1 MKIGNSINTKFKKLV
16 ESTTTAFKPVNTIKL
31 FRSTILVF
39 IFLYVLQFLPIAAA
53 YFGVGN
59 YMVPY
64 YKSSNILLKPLN
76 LLEGE
81 QYSKYYLLF
90 VYGILSS
97 IIAFFFFPLKRLSLI
112 ITYILLMNLYHKTA
126 PLQNGGFSL
135 LTMVLFMLLFID
147 EDAKRTKNNYWRTI
161 KISIANFT
169 LVAIKLQV
177 VFLYVVASYY
187 KMQGETWLNGT
198 AFYYVLYNDMYSHP
212 LFTNLF
218 IDNTFVIKTIS
229 WFTLF
234 FQLFFPILVWLKK
247 IKNVM
252 LFAGIFLHLM
262 IAWVNGIVDFGLIMI
277 LMYTLFNSEAFN
289 TSVFSYFKK
298 I

>member
-1 MKIGNSINTKFKKLV
+1 
-16 ESTTTAFKPVNTIKL
+16 
-31 FRSTILVF
+31 
-39 IFLYVLQFLPIAAA
+39 VLQFLPIAAA

-112 ITYILLMNLYHKTA
+112 ITYILFMNLYHKTA

-262 IAWVNGIVDFGLIMI
+262 IAWVNGIVDFGIIMI

-289 TSVFSYFKK
+289 TRVYSYFKK

>member
-1 MKIGNSINTKFKKLV
+1 M
-16 ESTTTAFKPVNTIKL
+16 
-31 FRSTILVF
+31 
-39 IFLYVLQFLPIAAA
+39 LQFLPIAAA

-135 LTMVLFMLLFID
+135 LTMVLFCALLRPFFCLVSLID
-147 EDAKRTKNNYWRTI
+147 
-161 KISIANFT
+161 
-169 LVAIKLQV
+169 
-177 VFLYVVASYY
+177 
-187 KMQGETWLNGT
+187 
-198 AFYYVLYNDMYSHP
+198 SHP
-212 LFTNLF
+212 SHTLPHFFTRYSLHRKAG
-218 IDNTFVIKTIS
+218 TRRTSSALVTRLRRRIS
-229 WFTLF
+229 
-234 FQLFFPILVWLKK
+234 LV
-247 IKNVM
+247 
-252 LFAGIFLHLM
+252 
-262 IAWVNGIVDFGLIMI
+262 
-277 LMYTLFNSEAFN
+277 
-289 TSVFSYFKK
+289 
-298 I
+298 